1 VVEDHRVTTDAP
13 AAAAIVLPPVRQLA
27 VRVGRTV
34 VESTLIPLGL
44 FYGCMAALGLV
55 GAVMTALAWT
65 YIGIGRRLVKGQPIP
80 GMLLIGALLMTART
94 VIAIMTGSVFLYFLQ
109 PTLGTFMVA
118 GLFLVSAP
126 LGKPLTQK
134 VATDFCPIEEGII
147 KHPGISSFFGRISLM
162 WGLVYTTNGAATLW
176 LLFDGHSVGV
186 FLLLKAIVSASVT
199 WLTVGAS
206 YFFLRR
212 TLRTA
217 GIALH
222 WGRHPELA

>member
-1 VVEDHRVTTDAP
+1 MTHGDVIE
-13 AAAAIVLPPVRQLA
+13 LPPVRQLA

-34 VESTLIPLGL
+34 VESTIIPLAI
-44 FYGCMAALGLV
+44 FYGCMATLGLV
-55 GAVMTALAWT
+55 GAVVIALAWT
-65 YIGIGRRLVKGQPIP
+65 YIGIGRRLVKRQPIP

-94 VIAIMTGSVFLYFLQ
+94 IIAVMTGSVFLYFLQ
-109 PTLGTFMVA
+109 PTLGTFLVA

-134 VATDFCPIEEGII
+134 VATDFCPLEDGVI
-147 KHPGISSFFGRISLM
+147 KNPGIQRFFGRISLM

-186 FLLLKAIVSASVT
+186 FLLLKAIISATIT
-199 WLTVGAS
+199 WMTVGAS

-212 TLRTA
+212 TLRAHGVT
-217 GIALH
+217 LC
-222 WGRHPELA
+222 WGRSAA

>member
-1 VVEDHRVTTDAP
+1 MTTLAP
-13 AAAAIVLPPVRQLA
+13 AVETAAVIELPHPKQLA
-27 VRVGRTV
+27 VRVARTV
-34 VESTLIPLGL
+34 IESTIIPLGL

-65 YIGIGRRLVKGQPIP
+65 YIGIARRLVKRQPIP

-109 PTLGTFMVA
+109 PTLGTFLVA

-134 VATDFCPIEEGII
+134 VATDFCPLDEGII
-147 KHPGISSFFGRISLM
+147 KHPGMARFFGRISLM
-162 WGLVYTTNGAATLW
+162 WGIVYTTNGAATLW
-176 LLFDGHSVGV
+176 LLFDGHSVGI
-186 FLLLKAIVSASVT
+186 FLLMKAIISATVT

-206 YFFLRR
+206 YLFLRR
-212 TLRTA
+212 TLRST
-217 GIALH
+217 GISLR
-222 WGRHPELA
+222 WGRHLDPSAG

>member
-1 VVEDHRVTTDAP
+1 MTPGPAVEASV
-13 AAAAIVLPPVRQLA
+13 IELPHPKALA

-34 VESTLIPLGL
+34 VESTLIPLAL

-65 YIGIGRRLVKGQPIP
+65 YIGIARRLVKGQPIP

-94 VIAIMTGSVFLYFLQ
+94 IIAIMTGSVFLYFLQ

-134 VATDFCPIEEGII
+134 VATDFCPIDEGII
-147 KHPGISSFFGRISLM
+147 KHPGIASFFGRISLM
-162 WGLVYTTNGAATLW
+162 WGIVYTTNGAATLW

-186 FLLLKAIVSASVT
+186 FLLLKAIVSATVT
-199 WLTVGAS
+199 WMTVGVS
-206 YFFLRR
+206 YLFLRR
-212 TLRTA
+212 TLKHT
-217 GIALH
+217 GISLR
-222 WGRHPELA
+222 WGRQLEPSAG

>member
-1 VVEDHRVTTDAP
+1 MTPAP
-13 AAAAIVLPPVRQLA
+13 AHDAVPVIQLPPVRHLA
-27 VRVGRTV
+27 VRVGRSV
-34 VESTLIPLGL
+34 VEGTLMPLAL
-44 FYGCMAALGLV
+44 FYGCMASMGLV

-65 YIGIGRRLVKGQPIP
+65 YIGIGRRLVKRQPIP

-94 VIAIMTGSVFLYFLQ
+94 IIALMTGSVFLYFLQ

-126 LGKPLTQK
+126 LGRPLTQK
-134 VATDFCPIEEGII
+134 VATDFCPLEARVIETPAIAR
-147 KHPGISSFFGRISLM
+147 FFGRISLM

-186 FLLLKAIVSASVT
+186 FLLIKAIVSATVT

-206 YFFLRR
+206 YLFLRR
-212 TLRTA
+212 TLRST

-222 WGRHPELA
+222 WGRRPEAVAA